1 MAEIVEEV
9 KVYDKE
15 SLAEKLGTSLTEIA
29 TLKTIDWGWRE
40 LVPDQAKAMGDLL
53 EHATSCVNFKCVSF
67 AISVFFASPHPSPQ
81 LLSSS
86 HSPPLSLSLLSSRSA
101 FVNEVGPEG
110 GIAFARAMTKMT
122 KLVQADLQQWQ
133 ITPVGAKAIAASLQT
148 HPRIKS
154 LKMHY
159 CKLGWEGT
167 EYIARACAQHKTL
180 TNLDLGDNGMDEQG
194 ARHIAAM
201 LATNTSITRLDLS
214 KNEGLVDNDDV
225 KAWFLGEV
233 EKIMQT
239 RVTPLNLIIE
249 NSPGQKWHPNDRPP
263 PPVRED
269 Y

>member
-1 MAEIVEEV
+1 MPEVEEV
-9 KVYDKE
+9 KVWTKE
-15 SLAEKLGTSLTEIA
+15 SLAEKLGTTVEELEKT
-29 TLKTIDWGWRE
+29 KTIDWGWRE
-40 LVPDQAKAMGDLL
+40 LVPEHGPALGDLL
-53 EHATSCVNFKCVSF
+53 CHATSCVNFN
-67 AISVFFASPHPSPQ
+67 
-81 LLSSS
+81 
-86 HSPPLSLSLLSSRSA
+86 A

-110 GIAFARAMTKMT
+110 GIAFGKALPYMT

-133 ITPVGAKAIAASLQT
+133 VTPEGAKAIAQALAV

-201 LATNTSITRLDLS
+201 LTTNTSITRLDLS
-214 KNEGLVDNDDV
+214 KNEGLVDNDEV
-225 KAWFLGEV
+225 KGWFLGEV
-233 EKIMQT
+233 EKIMQK

-249 NSPGQKWHPNDRPP
+249 NSPGQKWHPSDKPP